1 MSKLTLQ
8 QERQLLRA
16 FQRTMSDIKD
26 GAVLAQLQTA
36 IERNDFDAVLTV
48 LGMDRAAFAPIED
61 GIAAAYKAGGDKVA
75 AQIKRVPVP
84 QVGAVV
90 FRFNVRDPKAEQ
102 WLLNRSS
109 DLVTEML
116 DGQREVIQASL
127 ARGMILGN
135 NPRTTALDLVG
146 RINPLTKAR
155 TGGVVGLTTQQ
166 QQWVYD
172 MASSLSGPNVGIL
185 IKPDGTRVPKFWI
198 DEKGN
203 LASAYA
209 LRDKRFDSMIKKAIE
224 SGEPL
229 SQANIDKAV
238 TQMQNRA
245 LRYRGET
252 IARNESLNALRA
264 GQHASIEQAVE
275 LGEVESQDVLKF
287 WDASG
292 DSRTRE
298 DHVEMEQKYADGIP
312 IDEPFVF
319 PDGTE
324 AMFPGDSSLG
334 ASPEQVISCR
344 CVSRTE
350 INFLGR
356 QVRIEGV

>member
-26 GAVLAQLQTA
+26 GAILAQLQAA

-146 RINPLTKAR
+146 RINPMTKTR

-166 QQWVYD
+166 QQWVYNAAD
-172 MASSLSGPNVGIL
+172 ELRNLDPNYFS
-185 IKPDGTRVPKFWI
+185 R
-198 DEKGN
+198 
-203 LASAYA
+203 A

-275 LGEVESQDVLKF
+275 LGEVESRDVLKF

-298 DHVEMEQKYADGIP
+298 DHVEMERKYADGIP

-334 ASPEQVISCR
+334 ANPEMVISCR

-350 INFLGR
+350 ISFLGR
-356 QVRIEGV
+356 QARIEGV

>member
-26 GAVLAQLQTA
+26 GAILAQIQAA

-61 GIAAAYKAGGDKVA
+61 GIAAAYKAGGDRVA

-84 QVGAVV
+84 EVGAVV

-146 RINPLTKAR
+146 RINPMTKTR

-166 QQWVYD
+166 QQWVYNAAD
-172 MASSLSGPNVGIL
+172 ELRNLDPNYFS
-185 IKPDGTRVPKFWI
+185 R
-198 DEKGN
+198 
-203 LASAYA
+203 A

-264 GQHASIEQAVE
+264 GQHASIDQAVE
-275 LGEVESQDVLKF
+275 LGEVESRDVLKF
-287 WDASG
+287 WDSSG

-298 DHVEMEQKYADGIP
+298 DHVEMERKYVDGIP

-350 INFLGR
+350 ISFLGR
-356 QVRIEGV
+356 QARIEGV

>member
-16 FQRTMSDIKD
+16 FQRAMSDIKD
-26 GAVLAQLQTA
+26 GAILVQLQAA

-75 AQIKRVPVP
+75 AQIRRVPVP

-166 QQWVYD
+166 QQWVYNAAD
-172 MASSLSGPNVGIL
+172 ELRNLDPNYFS
-185 IKPDGTRVPKFWI
+185 R
-198 DEKGN
+198 
-203 LASAYA
+203 A

-264 GQHASIEQAVE
+264 GQHASIEQVVE
-275 LGEVESQDVLKF
+275 LGEVESRDVLKF

-334 ASPEQVISCR
+334 ASPEMVIQCR

-356 QVRIEGV
+356 QARIEGV

>member
-26 GAVLAQLQTA
+26 GAVLAQLQAA

-75 AQIKRVPVP
+75 AQIKRVP
-84 QVGAVV
+84 
-90 FRFNVRDPKAEQ
+90 DPKAEQ

-127 ARGMILGN
+127 ARGMILGS

-146 RINPLTKAR
+146 RINPMTKTR

-166 QQWVYD
+166 QQWVYNAAD
-172 MASSLSGPNVGIL
+172 ELRNLDPNYFS
-185 IKPDGTRVPKFWI
+185 R
-198 DEKGN
+198 
-203 LASAYA
+203 A

-334 ASPEQVISCR
+334 ASPEQVIQCR
-344 CVSRTE
+344 CQERTE

>member
-26 GAVLAQLQTA
+26 GAILAQLQSA

-84 QVGAVV
+84 EVGAVV

-146 RINPLTKAR
+146 RINPMTKTR

-166 QQWVYD
+166 QQWVYNAAD
-172 MASSLSGPNVGIL
+172 ELRNLDPNYFS
-185 IKPDGTRVPKFWI
+185 R
-198 DEKGN
+198 
-203 LASAYA
+203 A

-298 DHVEMEQKYADGIP
+298 DHVEMERKYADGIP

-350 INFLGR
+350 ISFLGR
-356 QVRIEGV
+356 QARIKGV